1 MARLT
6 RAESRART
14 RAKLIESAKTVF
26 GEKGY
31 TAATI
36 EEIAE
41 GADFTRGAFYANFA
55 DKGDLF
61 MTLIEQIY
69 AEGMEATGA
78 DIDLA
83 DDSLSALPGLRIN
96 PERARGENTFE
107 LALLEFW
114 PQALR
119 DPALGERIV
128 KQQTALRDT
137 MVAAVKDR
145 CARDGME
152 LPVSP
157 DQFAS
162 IALALRQGV
171 EVQRYVDRSSI
182 SLESYELALRWL
194 LAGALSQG
202 VPAH

>member
-61 MTLIEQIY
+61 MTLIEQTY
-69 AEGMEATGA
+69 AERMEATPEPSS
-78 DIDLA
+78 DE
-83 DDSLSALPGLRIN
+83 LSKSFPGLMLKKELT
-96 PERARGENTFE
+96 PGETTFE

-119 DPALGERIV
+119 DPSLGERV
-128 KQQTALRDT
+128 ARQQQTLRSAMASALN
-137 MVAAVKDR
+137 DR
-145 CARDGME
+145 NARDGVE
-152 LPVSP
+152 LPVSV

-171 EVQRYVDRSSI
+171 EVQRFIDGNAIPLDV
-182 SLESYELALRWL
+182 YELALQWL
-194 LAGALSQG
+194 FNGARAQSMTS
-202 VPAH
+202 H

>member
-14 RAKLIESAKTVF
+14 RAKLIESAKLVF

-61 MTLIEQIY
+61 MTLIEQTY
-69 AEGMEATGA
+69 AEGVEAVSDEPDDAGS
-78 DIDLA
+78 LA
-83 DDSLSALPGLRIN
+83 SLPGLRLN
-96 PERARGENTFE
+96 PERARGETTFE

-119 DPALGERIV
+119 DPALGERIAN
-128 KQQTALRDT
+128 QQTALRDT
-137 MVAAVKDR
+137 MVAAVKAR
-145 CARDGME
+145 CERDGVE
-152 LPVSP
+152 LPVSAE
-157 DQFAS
+157 QFAS

-171 EVQRYVDRSSI
+171 EVQRFVDRSSI
-182 SLESYELALRWL
+182 SLEGYELALQWL
-194 LAGALSQG
+194 LAGALAQG
-202 VPAH
+202 VPAR

>member
-61 MTLIEQIY
+61 MTLMEQTY
-69 AEGMEATGA
+69 TERMESTPEPTS
-78 DIDLA
+78 DE
-83 DDSLSALPGLRIN
+83 LSQSFPGLMLKKELT
-96 PERARGENTFE
+96 PGENTFE

-128 KQQTALRDT
+128 RQQQTLRDA
-137 MVAAVKDR
+137 MAAAFKDR
-145 CARDGME
+145 CARDGVE
-152 LPVSP
+152 LPISV

-171 EVQRYVDRSSI
+171 EVQRFIDGNAIPLDV
-182 SLESYELALRWL
+182 YELALQWL
-194 LAGALSQG
+194 FNGARSQSMSS
-202 VPAH
+202 H

>member
-26 GEKGY
+26 SEKGY
-31 TAATI
+31 IAATI

-61 MTLIEQIY
+61 MTLIEQTN
-69 AEGMEATGA
+69 AEEVELGDGESVMWM
-78 DIDLA
+78 
-83 DDSLSALPGLRIN
+83 PGLRLN
-96 PERARGENTFE
+96 PDKRGDSAFE
-107 LALLEFW
+107 LALVEFW

-119 DPALGERIV
+119 DPALKERMG
-128 KQQTALRDT
+128 KQQSALLDT
-137 MVAAVKDR
+137 MVTAVKAR
-145 CARDGME
+145 CEREGLQ
-152 LPVSP
+152 LPVP
-157 DQFAS
+157 VDQFAA

-171 EVQRYVDRSSI
+171 EVQRFMDPNAVTEDAYQKA
-182 SLESYELALRWL
+182 LAWL
-194 LAGALSQG
+194 FAGASAQS
-202 VPAH
+202 VSAH